1 MMRSLQKLEKCMV
14 KLEAK
19 FANFAGTE
27 KTKKEMWTCSAC
39 RCETCF
45 ASRSVCFKCGQPR
58 VPKPPGLGGQPA
70 ACPPSLAVEEA
81 ESVPMETEVEESL
94 EELISEQEEL
104 LKFLKGK
111 ESSFAKGQRAQ
122 AESKLK
128 DLRDRQ
134 RQSKPLPVRLQ
145 AATDR
150 FAKAQQVVEEQKLK
164 VASVCE
170 ALKAAKK
177 ELEEAEEKRKVALQE
192 LEEVKKAAGAA
203 PVVEAEKGL
212 TGSLVQALAA
222 RNIVGADAECLIAE
236 VLAMYL
242 RAKQGAASSQ
252 APPASQV
259 VPEKPREE
267 VPVTVA
273 PVRWPE
279 GKGGRPVVREI
290 ERYGSRESREPRESS
305 SSRSPRGRWQ
315 EEY

>member
-19 FANFAGTE
+19 FANFAGSE
-27 KTKKEMWTCSAC
+27 KMKKEMWTCSAC

-70 ACPPSLAVEEA
+70 ACSSSLAVKEA

-122 AESKLK
+122 AESRLR

-134 RQSKPLPVRLQ
+134 RQSKLLPVRLQ

-170 ALKAAKK
+170 ALKAARK
-177 ELEEAEEKRKVALQE
+177 ELEEAEEKRKGALQE
-192 LEEVKKAAGAA
+192 FEEVKKAAGAE

-212 TGSLVQALAA
+212 TGSMAQALAA

-236 VLAMYL
+236 VLAMYQ
-242 RAKQGAASSQ
+242 RAKLRAASSQ
-252 APPASQV
+252 VPPASQGV
-259 VPEKPREE
+259 SEKPREE
-267 VPVTVA
+267 VPAGGA
-273 PVRWPE
+273 PVRRPE
-279 GKGGRPVVREI
+279 GNGGRPVVRETA
-290 ERYGSRESREPRESS
+290 RGGGREPRESS
-305 SSRSPRGRWQ
+305 TSRSPRGRWQ